1 MNDIV
6 NVINS
11 VGFPIAACVALYYQ
25 NIQSNKMYEK
35 MVEEFSAA
43 VNANTKTLSELVE
56 KLRKDP
62 NNNVWQI
69 KSNN

>member
-62 NNNVWQI
+62 NNNV
-69 KSNN
+69 

>member
-56 KLRKDP
+56 KLRKDNP
-62 NNNVWQI
+62 NVW
-69 KSNN
+69 

>member
-1 MNDIV
+1 MNDII

-43 VNANTKTLSELVE
+43 VNANTNTLSELVE
-56 KLRKDP
+56 KLRKDNP
-62 NNNVWQI
+62 NV
-69 KSNN
+69 

>member
-35 MVEEFSAA
+35 MVDEFSTA
-43 VNANTKTLSELVE
+43 VDANTKTLSELVE
-56 KLRKDP
+56 KLRKDNP
-62 NNNVWQI
+62 NV
-69 KSNN
+69 

>member
-6 NVINS
+6 NLINS

-43 VNANTKTLSELVE
+43 VNANTKTLSELVD
-56 KLRKDP
+56 KLRKDNP
-62 NNNVWQI
+62 NVW
-69 KSNN
+69 

>member
-6 NVINS
+6 NLINS

-35 MVEEFSAA
+35 MVDEFSAA
-43 VNANTKTLSELVE
+43 VNANTKTLTELVE
-56 KLRKDP
+56 KLRKDNP
-62 NNNVWQI
+62 NV
-69 KSNN
+69 